1 MNYIGEDDKMS
12 RNNVNYINYKE
23 ECLLDERHRQEYLKR
38 LRAYL
43 RSRKLTN
50 TTACSK
56 ANKDNGWK
64 CKNCM

>member
-50 TTACSK
+50 TTAGATVVAPRLKGVQQS
-56 ANKDNGWK
+56 
-64 CKNCM
+64 